1 MTDIK
6 LISSEKLIDWYEKL
20 CYHEYSP
27 HNLINSLPYSIEDT
41 REEIDRRFV
50 EHKWYSQKYG
60 GPYKSEI
67 DDMIA
72 NDRNKS

>member
-1 MTDIK
+1 MADITKVSNTD
-6 LISSEKLIDWYEKL
+6 LIDWYEKL

-41 REEIDRRFV
+41 REEIDRRFIFYS
-50 EHKWYSQKYG
+50 WYSKRYP
-60 GPYKSEI
+60 GPYQSEI

-72 NDRNKS
+72 NDRG